1 MVVSVTETTMI
12 TEQWRKRKAS
22 DRLLLW
28 NVQNAMSGIIR
39 LRRIVVMILA
49 GWS

>member
-1 MVVSVTETTMI
+1 MI
-12 TEQWRKRKAS
+12 VPHAGTIMIDEPWRKRKAS
-22 DRLLLW
+22 DRLSLW

-39 LRRIVVMILA
+39 RRKTVVMIPA